1 MNLNPQN
8 QLNLYGVEENLRTLI
23 ALYDKGNLP
32 SKILLTGQKGVGKCT
47 LAYHLINYILSK
59 DEEFS
64 YNINEF
70 KIYSKN
76 RSFKLIINGTNPNF
90 QLLDVSIDKKQ
101 INIDQIRNLLLN
113 IKKSS
118 FNDKPRFILIDNIE
132 YLNKNSVN
140 ALLKD
145 LEEPNE
151 NIYFILINNQRKL
164 ISTLKSRCLNFNI
177 SLSNETSLKV
187 INQLMGDDIFDHV
200 NNELINYYFTPGNI
214 YNLNKFAIENEINL
228 KDMKLKEFLKK
239 MIKENYFKKDQN
251 FKYLFYDYLEL
262 FLKNI
267 SSIDNMDYYSY
278 FVKKIDNLKKYNL
291 DEESFFIEFNEKILN
306 G

>member
-101 INIDQIRNLLLN
+101 INIDQIRSLLLN

-267 SSIDNMDYYSY
+267 SLMDNMNYYSY

>member
-177 SLSNETSLKV
+177 SLSNETSLRV
-187 INQLMGDDIFDHV
+187 INQLMDDDIFDHV

-214 YNLNKFAIENEINL
+214 YNLNKFAINNKINL

-239 MIKENYFKKDQN
+239 IIKENYFKKDQN

-267 SSIDNMDYYSY
+267 SLMDNMDYYSY

-291 DEESFFIEFNEKILN
+291 DEESLFIEFNEKILN

>member
-177 SLSNETSLKV
+177 SLSNETSLRV
-187 INQLMGDDIFDHV
+187 INQLIDDDIFDHV

-214 YNLNKFAIENEINL
+214 YNLNKFAINNEINL

-278 FVKKIDNLKKYNL
+278 FVKKIDNIKKYNL
-291 DEESFFIEFNEKILN
+291 DEESLFIEFNEKILN

>member
-267 SSIDNMDYYSY
+267 SLMDNMNYSSY

-291 DEESFFIEFNEKILN
+291 DEESLFIEFNEKILN

>member
-1 MNLNPQN
+1 MNLNPKN

-23 ALYDKGNLP
+23 ALYDNGNLP

-101 INIDQIRNLLLN
+101 INIDQIRSLLLN

-177 SLSNETSLKV
+177 SLSNEISLRV
-187 INQLMGDDIFDHV
+187 INQLIDDDIFDHV
-200 NNELINYYFTPGNI
+200 NNELINYYFSPGNI
-214 YNLNKFAIENEINL
+214 YNLNKFAINNEINL

-267 SSIDNMDYYSY
+267 SLMDNMDYYSY

>member
-76 RSFKLIINGTNPNF
+76 RSLKLITNGTNPNF

-177 SLSNETSLKV
+177 SLSNETSLRV
-187 INQLMGDDIFDHV
+187 INQLMDDDIFDHV

-278 FVKKIDNLKKYNL
+278 FVKKIDNIKKYNL
-291 DEESFFIEFNEKILN
+291 DEESLFIEFNEKILN

>member
-23 ALYDKGNLP
+23 ALYDKGDLP

-76 RSFKLIINGTNPNF
+76 RSFKLITNGTNPNF

-177 SLSNETSLKV
+177 SLSNETSLRV
-187 INQLMGDDIFDHV
+187 INQLLDDDIFDHV

-214 YNLNKFAIENEINL
+214 YNLNKFAINNKINL

>member
-76 RSFKLIINGTNPNF
+76 RSLKLITNGTNPNF

-177 SLSNETSLKV
+177 SLSNETSLRV
-187 INQLMGDDIFDHV
+187 INQLIDDDIFDHV

-214 YNLNKFAIENEINL
+214 YNLNKFAINNKINL

-267 SSIDNMDYYSY
+267 SLMDNMNYYSY

-291 DEESFFIEFNEKILN
+291 DEESLFIEFNEKILN

>member
-76 RSFKLIINGTNPNF
+76 RSFKLITNGTNPNF

-291 DEESFFIEFNEKILN
+291 DEESLFIEFNEKILN

>member
-76 RSFKLIINGTNPNF
+76 RSFKLITNGTNPNF

-278 FVKKIDNLKKYNL
+278 FVKKIDNFKKYNL
-291 DEESFFIEFNEKILN
+291 DEESLFIEFNEKILN

>member
-23 ALYDKGNLP
+23 ALYDNGNLP

-267 SSIDNMDYYSY
+267 SLMDNMNDYSY

>member
-8 QLNLYGVEENLRTLI
+8 QLNLYGVEENLRTFI

-76 RSFKLIINGTNPNF
+76 RSLKLITNGTNPNF

-177 SLSNETSLKV
+177 SLSNETSLRV
-187 INQLMGDDIFDHV
+187 INQLIDDDIFDHV

-214 YNLNKFAIENEINL
+214 YNLNKFAINNKINL

-278 FVKKIDNLKKYNL
+278 FVKKIDNIKKYNL
-291 DEESFFIEFNEKILN
+291 DEESLFIEFNEKILN

>member
-32 SKILLTGQKGVGKCT
+32 SKILLTGQKGLGKCT

-101 INIDQIRNLLLN
+101 INIDQIRSLLLN

-267 SSIDNMDYYSY
+267 SSTDNMDYYSY
-278 FVKKIDNLKKYNL
+278 FVKKIDNIKKYNL
-291 DEESFFIEFNEKILN
+291 DEESLFIEFNEKILN

>member
-76 RSFKLIINGTNPNF
+76 RSLKLITNGTNPNF

-291 DEESFFIEFNEKILN
+291 DEESLFIEFNEKILN

>member
-76 RSFKLIINGTNPNF
+76 RSLKLITNGTNPNF

-101 INIDQIRNLLLN
+101 INIDQIRSLLLN

-278 FVKKIDNLKKYNL
+278 FVKKIDNIKKYNL
-291 DEESFFIEFNEKILN
+291 DEESLFIEFNEKILN

>member
-76 RSFKLIINGTNPNF
+76 RSFKLITNGTNPNF

-177 SLSNETSLKV
+177 SLSNETSLRV
-187 INQLMGDDIFDHV
+187 INQLMDDDIFDHV

-291 DEESFFIEFNEKILN
+291 DEESLFIEFNEKILN

>member
-76 RSFKLIINGTNPNF
+76 RSLKLITNGTNPNF

-145 LEEPNE
+145 LEEPNK

-278 FVKKIDNLKKYNL
+278 FVKKIDNIKKYNL
-291 DEESFFIEFNEKILN
+291 DEESLFIEFNEKILN

>member
-8 QLNLYGVEENLRTLI
+8 QLNLYGVEENLKTLI
-23 ALYDKGNLP
+23 SLYDKGNLP

-76 RSFKLIINGTNPNF
+76 RSFKLITNGTNPNF

-145 LEEPNE
+145 LEEPNK

-187 INQLMGDDIFDHV
+187 INQIMDDDIFDHV

-239 MIKENYFKKDQN
+239 IIKENYFKKNQN

>member
-76 RSFKLIINGTNPNF
+76 RSLKLITNGTNPNF

-177 SLSNETSLKV
+177 SLSNETSLRV
-187 INQLMGDDIFDHV
+187 INQLLDDDIFDHV

-214 YNLNKFAIENEINL
+214 YNLNKFAINNKINL

-267 SSIDNMDYYSY
+267 SLMDNMDYYSY

-291 DEESFFIEFNEKILN
+291 DEESLFIEFNEKILN

>member
-76 RSFKLIINGTNPNF
+76 KSFKLIINGTNPNF

-101 INIDQIRNLLLN
+101 INIDQIRSLLLN

-278 FVKKIDNLKKYNL
+278 FVKKIDNIKKYNL
-291 DEESFFIEFNEKILN
+291 DEESLFIEFNEKILN

>member
-76 RSFKLIINGTNPNF
+76 RSLKLITNGTNPNF

-177 SLSNETSLKV
+177 SLSNETSLRV
-187 INQLMGDDIFDHV
+187 INQLLDDDIFDHV

-214 YNLNKFAIENEINL
+214 YNLNKFAINNEINL

>member
-8 QLNLYGVEENLRTLI
+8 QLNLYGVEENLRTFI

-177 SLSNETSLKV
+177 SLSNETSLRV
-187 INQLMGDDIFDHV
+187 INQLLDDDIFDHV

-214 YNLNKFAIENEINL
+214 YNLNKFAINNEINL

-267 SSIDNMDYYSY
+267 SLMDNMDYYSY

>member
-76 RSFKLIINGTNPNF
+76 RSFKLITNGTNPNF

-101 INIDQIRNLLLN
+101 INIDQIRSLLLN

-177 SLSNETSLKV
+177 SLSNETSLRV
-187 INQLMGDDIFDHV
+187 INQLLDDDIFDHV

-278 FVKKIDNLKKYNL
+278 FVKKIDNIKKYNL
-291 DEESFFIEFNEKILN
+291 DEESLFIEFNEKILN

>member
-23 ALYDKGNLP
+23 ALYDNGNLP
-32 SKILLTGQKGVGKCT
+32 SKILLTGQKGLGKCT

-76 RSFKLIINGTNPNF
+76 RSFKLITNGTNPNF

-267 SSIDNMDYYSY
+267 SSVDNMDYYSY

-291 DEESFFIEFNEKILN
+291 DEESLFIEFNEKILN

>member
-8 QLNLYGVEENLRTLI
+8 QLNLYGVEENLRTFI

-76 RSFKLIINGTNPNF
+76 RSFKLITNGTNPNF

-177 SLSNETSLKV
+177 SLSNETSLRV
-187 INQLMGDDIFDHV
+187 INQLMDDDIFDHV

>member
-76 RSFKLIINGTNPNF
+76 RSLKLITNGTNPNF

-267 SSIDNMDYYSY
+267 SLMDNMDYYSY

>member
-8 QLNLYGVEENLRTLI
+8 QLNLYGVEENLRTFI

-76 RSFKLIINGTNPNF
+76 RSFKLITNGTNPNF

-200 NNELINYYFTPGNI
+200 NNELISYYFTPGNI

-278 FVKKIDNLKKYNL
+278 FVKKIDNIKKYNL
-291 DEESFFIEFNEKILN
+291 DEESLFIEFNEKILN

>member
-76 RSFKLIINGTNPNF
+76 RSFKLITNGTNPNF

-187 INQLMGDDIFDHV
+187 INQLMDDDIFDHV

-239 MIKENYFKKDQN
+239 IIKENYFKKDQN

-267 SSIDNMDYYSY
+267 SLMDNMDYYSY

-291 DEESFFIEFNEKILN
+291 DEESLFIEFNEKILN

>member
-76 RSFKLIINGTNPNF
+76 RSFKLITNGTNPNF

-177 SLSNETSLKV
+177 SLSNETSLRV
-187 INQLMGDDIFDHV
+187 INQLLDDDIFDHV

-214 YNLNKFAIENEINL
+214 YNLNKFAINNKINL

-291 DEESFFIEFNEKILN
+291 DEESLFIEFNEKILN

>member
-76 RSFKLIINGTNPNF
+76 RSFKLITNGTNPNF

-177 SLSNETSLKV
+177 SLSNESSLKV
-187 INQLMGDDIFDHV
+187 INQLLDDDIFNHV

-214 YNLNKFAIENEINL
+214 YNLNKFALDNEIDL
-228 KDMKLKEFLKK
+228 KDMKLKEFLNK

-251 FKYLFYDYLEL
+251 LRYLFYNYIEL
-262 FLKNI
+262 FLTNI
-267 SSIDNMDYYSY
+267 YSMDGMDYYSY

-291 DEESFFIEFNEKILN
+291 DEESLFIEFNEKILN

>member
-177 SLSNETSLKV
+177 SLSNETSLRV
-187 INQLMGDDIFDHV
+187 INQLMDDDIFDHV

-267 SSIDNMDYYSY
+267 SLMDNMNYYSY

>member
-64 YNINEF
+64 YNVNEF

-76 RSFKLIINGTNPNF
+76 RSLKLITNGTNPNF

-291 DEESFFIEFNEKILN
+291 DEESLFIEFNEKILN

>member
-8 QLNLYGVEENLRTLI
+8 QLNLYGVEENLKTLI
-23 ALYDKGNLP
+23 SLYDKGNLP

-76 RSFKLIINGTNPNF
+76 RSFKLITNGTNPNF

-187 INQLMGDDIFDHV
+187 INQIMDDDIFDHV

-239 MIKENYFKKDQN
+239 IIKENYFKKNQN

>member
-187 INQLMGDDIFDHV
+187 INQIMDDDIFDHV

-214 YNLNKFAIENEINL
+214 YNLNKFAINNEINL

-267 SSIDNMDYYSY
+267 SLMDNMDYYSY

>member
-64 YNINEF
+64 YNVNEF

-76 RSFKLIINGTNPNF
+76 RSLKLITNGTNPNF

-228 KDMKLKEFLKK
+228 KDIKLKEFLKK
-239 MIKENYFKKDQN
+239 IIKKNYFKKDQN

-267 SSIDNMDYYSY
+267 SLMDNMNYYSY

>member
-177 SLSNETSLKV
+177 SLSNETSLRV
-187 INQLMGDDIFDHV
+187 INQLIDDDIFDHV

-291 DEESFFIEFNEKILN
+291 DEESLFIEFNEKILN